1 MLGLI
6 RRRPLFAAAV
16 ALALYFPAAYIATVT
31 YVPDPNSPPPSAGMR
46 ARIDLSSAVPMP
58 QSAFAATARD
68 VRSIFEAHGDANDSD
83 TSSPIELWED
93 SKKLGPAHSS
103 ISEIVSLGLGR
114 FRLETGRGHG
124 GWLTWSSSDNTNPMT
139 NGRTY
144 WVVKPKS

>member
-1 MLGLI
+1 M
-6 RRRPLFAAAV
+6 
-16 ALALYFPAAYIATVT
+16 
-31 YVPDPNSPPPSAGMR
+31 VPDPNSPPRSAGMR

-114 FRLETGRGHG
+114 FRLEKGAGTAAGSHGHRATTRIRFTNEYLLGRQAEKLHRPRLGVFHDRYPPHPFG
-124 GWLTWSSSDNTNPMT
+124 RPSSS
-139 NGRTY
+139 
-144 WVVKPKS
+144 